1 MLDYITGDDNG
12 DLRLAQPSCHF
23 LLDKIITE

>member
-12 DLRLAQPSCHF
+12 DLRLAPSCHF